1 MTLRSGS
8 KFRFR
13 PKLIFS
19 SRKLRDAASNS
30 RAIAAMAH
38 DPSDDASLLRPALGG
53 AELIEFIPEFMID
66 AVVAAFANTDDA
78 RADALS
84 RGAVL
89 DEDVFDIEME
99 RKAAGT
105 KGEPNEDVDDGA
117 AYQDDYADILVEEAE
132 NRYKDILD
140 YRDYEYVDDRW
151 NNDWDDDAPSD
162 DAVATH

>member
-38 DPSDDASLLRPALGG
+38 DPSDDASLLRPAL
-53 AELIEFIPEFMID
+53 EFMI
-66 AVVAAFANTDDA
+66 
-78 RADALS
+78 
-84 RGAVL
+84 
-89 DEDVFDIEME
+89 
-99 RKAAGT
+99 AAGT

-140 YRDYEYVDDRW
+140 YRDYEYGDEVEYADAYDYADD
-151 NNDWDDDAPSD
+151 NYEN
-162 DAVATH
+162 

>member
-1 MTLRSGS
+1 MGQTEYNLERNASRSSYATL
-8 KFRFR
+8 
-13 PKLIFS
+13 
-19 SRKLRDAASNS
+19 
-30 RAIAAMAH
+30 
-38 DPSDDASLLRPALGG
+38 LLRPAL
-53 AELIEFIPEFMID
+53 EFMI
-66 AVVAAFANTDDA
+66 
-78 RADALS
+78 
-84 RGAVL
+84 
-89 DEDVFDIEME
+89 
-99 RKAAGT
+99 AAGT

>member
-1 MTLRSGS
+1 
-8 KFRFR
+8 
-13 PKLIFS
+13 
-19 SRKLRDAASNS
+19 
-30 RAIAAMAH
+30 MAH
-38 DPSDDASLLRPALGG
+38 DPSDDASLLRPAL
-53 AELIEFIPEFMID
+53 EFMI
-66 AVVAAFANTDDA
+66 
-78 RADALS
+78 
-84 RGAVL
+84 
-89 DEDVFDIEME
+89 
-99 RKAAGT
+99 AAGT

>member
-1 MTLRSGS
+1 MIAYAAAQAAPGLRGAEA
-8 KFRFR
+8 
-13 PKLIFS
+13 PTENTAVEAL
-19 SRKLRDAASNS
+19 DAASTSETADQGRVGAEIKSS

-38 DPSDDASLLRPALGG
+38 DPSDDASLLRPAL
-53 AELIEFIPEFMID
+53 EFMI
-66 AVVAAFANTDDA
+66 
-78 RADALS
+78 
-84 RGAVL
+84 
-89 DEDVFDIEME
+89 
-99 RKAAGT
+99 AAGT